1 MENKPKNPIGRPSK
15 YGECLPRAQEYLMGA
30 WRTVGNVVPSRAGLA
45 CFLGVNRDTVTE
57 WAKEYDDFSDIVK
70 GIDTMQEMELS
81 DRGLDGTFNSAITKL
96 MLSKH
101 GYSDKVE
108 TDHKSSDG
116 SMSTLDATKLS
127 SEVIKQILAARDAS
141 K

>member
-15 YGECLPRAQEYLMGA
+15 YGECLPKAQEYLMGA

-45 CFLGVNRDTVTE
+45 CFLGVNRDTVQE
-57 WAKEYDDFSDIVK
+57 WAKEYEEFSGIVK

-96 MLSKH
+96 LLSKH

-116 SMSTLDATKLS
+116 SMSTLDVTKLPT
-127 SEVIKQILAARDAS
+127 EVIKQILAARDAS

>member
-45 CFLGVNRDTVTE
+45 CFLGVNRDTVQE
-57 WAKEYDDFSDIVK
+57 WAKEYDDFSGIVK

-101 GYSDKVE
+101 GYSDRVE
-108 TDHKSSDG
+108 TDNKSSDG
-116 SMSTLDATKLS
+116 SMTPKATIVIDKDA
-127 SEVIKQILAARDAS
+127 IKSIAESLN
-141 K
+141 KEC